1 MATRKQILNRKRNWS
16 IFLAKGILHSLSEI
30 QDFFELY
37 ADAASYGECEKC
49 REATGRMLEILKEHK
64 I

>member
-1 MATRKQILNRKRNWS
+1 M
-16 IFLAKGILHSLSEI
+16 AKGILHSLSEI

-49 REATGRMLEILKEHK
+49 REATGRILEILKEYK

>member
-37 ADAASYGECEKC
+37 ADAASYEECESAE
-49 REATGRMLEILKEHK
+49 RQLEGCLRF
-64 I
+64 